1 MQAHDTDTSFMP
13 AFIRYSL
20 GIFVLFTVAPMLGAL
35 TLPFLL
41 FGPLAAPFC
50 LMAFLGDWSEER
62 EEFARATKIPH
73 ERRYRV
79 TELAHS

>member
-13 AFIRYSL
+13 AVIRYSL
-20 GIFVLFTVAPMLGAL
+20 GLFVLLTVAPMIGAL

-62 EEFARATKIPH
+62 EEFARAATQPTV
-73 ERRYRV
+73 RRYRAR
-79 TELAHS
+79 ELVHA